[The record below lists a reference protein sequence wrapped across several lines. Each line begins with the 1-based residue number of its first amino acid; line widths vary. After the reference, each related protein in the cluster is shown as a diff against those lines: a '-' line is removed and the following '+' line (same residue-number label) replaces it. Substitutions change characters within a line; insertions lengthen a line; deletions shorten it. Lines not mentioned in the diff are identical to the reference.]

1 MFAGSN
7 PLALSAGRLAH
18 AATIALVAA
27 WSTAGGAMADDLT
40 YETYDGSPVASR
52 DQLRAMR
59 GGLRIAGLDIAFG
72 ATVRTVVN
80 GALAA
85 ETVFTLNDAG
95 GMDRQTTIM
104 NGAALTPVSGDA
116 GISDGNL
123 NLPALAGAS
132 GFVINDPSGSAA
144 ALTNITLQHAQN
156 IVINTAPGLDLQ
168 QFVDMSLTI
177 QNFAQLHSDLQ
188 AAALAG
194 HIAQMGQIEPILT
207 PMN

>member
-1 MFAGSN
+1 MF
-7 PLALSAGRLAH
+7 GRTRASKSLPIR
-18 AATIALVAA
+18 TVA
-27 WSTAGGAMADDLT
+27 GAMAIGGCLAFTGPAMADEQR
-40 YETYDGSPVASR
+40 YETYDGSPVASAE
-52 DQLRAMR
+52 QLRAMR
-59 GGLRIAGLDIAFG
+59 GGLQIAGLDLSFG
-72 ATVRTVVN
+72 ATVRTFVN
-80 GALAA
+80 GTLAA

-104 NGAALTPVSGDA
+104 NGAALTPVSGEA
-116 GISDGNL
+116 AISTDNL

-156 IVINTAPGLDLQ
+156 IVINTVPGLDLQ
-168 QFVDMSLTI
+168 QLVDMSLTI

-194 HIAQMGQIEPILT
+194 RIAQIGQIEPMLHPT
-207 PMN
+207 N